1 MIQTE
6 NTGNRLFLTSSRPLQ
21 HHEAPRGGSKEQ
33 LCGVKIA
40 WNPGRVR
47 ALCRQDGWEN
57 ITQLQERDLT
67 SAGHLL

>member
-6 NTGNRLFLTSSRPLQ
+6 NTGNRVF
-21 HHEAPRGGSKEQ
+21 HHHPNPSAAQGSAGWK
-33 LCGVKIA
+33 LRTTRGVKIA

-47 ALCRQDGWEN
+47 SLCRQDGWEN

-67 SAGHLL
+67 SAGRLL

>member
-21 HHEAPRGGSKEQ
+21 RHEAPRGGSK
-33 LCGVKIA
+33 A
-40 WNPGRVR
+40 RNPGRVR

-67 SAGHLL
+67 SAGRLL